1 MGGRPTRRLAVVTA
15 GVGAIALLH
24 ASPALAATNAA
35 GEESSVFST
44 TLLPLSLAVIMVSLG
59 LSLTPADFRRVFKF
73 PKGVGIGMVNLL
85 VISPLL
91 AFAVAKIVGLEAGL
105 AVGLVL
111 LGASP
116 GGTTANL
123 MTHVARGD
131 TALSITMTAVSSVA
145 AVITVPLYLGLAID
159 HFGATFD
166 NDPEMAGV
174 AARVFF
180 ITVVPLSI
188 GMLIRARRTDWA
200 IRREGRAK
208 QIALGL
214 FIFVVAGSIANES
227 EAITD
232 HFAELAIATL
242 ALNLAAMAI
251 SFNIARLA
259 RLSRPQATAIAME
272 LGIHNGTVAITVG
285 AGIATILASPAAVYS
300 VFMFVTAGLFARMMY
315 KRNVSEE
322 PGVVSEH
329 VLPQDEPVRP
339 ARVPVLSRNGFRG
352 PEAET
357 VAVAEPEPEPAP
369 VATMLAEPEPAPEPE
384 SAAQPAVVAH
394 PGNAFWRA
402 MTGAAVVVAV
412 GSLLLALAGIAGVG
426 L

>member
-1 MGGRPTRRLAVVTA
+1 M
-15 GVGAIALLH
+15 
-24 ASPALAATNAA
+24 
-35 GEESSVFST
+35 
-44 TLLPLSLAVIMVSLG
+44 IMVSLG
-59 LSLTPADFRRVFKF
+59 LSLTPADFERVFKF

-159 HFGATFD
+159 HFGATFE
-166 NDPEMAGV
+166 NDPEMAGI

-180 ITVVPLSI
+180 ITVVPLAI
-188 GMLIRARRTDWA
+188 GMAIRARRSAWA
-200 IRREGRAK
+200 IKREGRAK

-214 FIFVVAGSIANES
+214 FIFVVTGSIANES

-232 HFAELAIATL
+232 HFAELAVATL
-242 ALNLAAMAI
+242 GLNLAAMTI

-259 RLSRPQATAIAME
+259 RLSRRQSTAIAME

-300 VFMFVTAGLFARMMY
+300 VFMFMTAGIFARIMY
-315 KRNVSEE
+315 KRNSQDE
-322 PGVVSEH
+322 PGVVSERE
-329 VLPQDEPVRP
+329 LPVDAPR
-339 ARVPVLSRNGFRG
+339 
-352 PEAET
+352 
-357 VAVAEPEPEPAP
+357 PAP
-369 VATMLAEPEPAPEPE
+369 VPVGGAPARWRCSSVSPRPYPLSCRLRSRSPSPRRSPSRLVASTSGQRLLACHDGRRGR
-384 SAAQPAVVAH
+384 AVA
-394 PGNAFWRA
+394 
-402 MTGAAVVVAV
+402 
-412 GSLLLALAGIAGVG
+412 GSLMLALAVSPSPACARLLVFFFFFFGRGSRTTASVG
-426 L
+426 SRWTVRSTRAT